1 MKRIC
6 IAAAAFVLA
15 GVIASAA
22 PMAAVAKPATAL
34 FAGGCFWS
42 TESAFEKVYGV
53 ISAVSGYTGG
63 TGARPT
69 YETYEAGGYV
79 EAVLVTFDPSRVSY
93 ATLLDVFWRH
103 VDPTDAGGQFYDRG
117 PNYRT
122 VVYGADDAQRAAA
135 EASLAALRKNGPFK
149 ASIVTE
155 IRKASAFHPAEDY
168 HQDFARLNPGRY
180 AGYRTAS
187 GREDFFARTWGAE
200 ALRDPDAPPSAK
212 GGAWKKP
219 TDAQL
224 RKILT
229 ALQYDVTQR
238 NATEAPFGNA
248 YDGNKRP
255 GIYVDVVSGEPLFSS
270 TDKFES
276 GTGWPSFTMP
286 LAPGNI
292 VTVTD
297 TTLGMARVEV
307 RSRYADSHLG
317 HVFEDGPA
325 PTGLRYCMNSASL
338 RFVPVEDLAKEG
350 YGRYLALFEE
360 RRP

>member
-270 TDKFES
+270 TD
-276 GTGWPSFTMP
+276 
-286 LAPGNI
+286 
-292 VTVTD
+292 
-297 TTLGMARVEV
+297 
-307 RSRYADSHLG
+307 
-317 HVFEDGPA
+317 
-325 PTGLRYCMNSASL
+325 
-338 RFVPVEDLAKEG
+338 
-350 YGRYLALFEE
+350 
-360 RRP
+360 